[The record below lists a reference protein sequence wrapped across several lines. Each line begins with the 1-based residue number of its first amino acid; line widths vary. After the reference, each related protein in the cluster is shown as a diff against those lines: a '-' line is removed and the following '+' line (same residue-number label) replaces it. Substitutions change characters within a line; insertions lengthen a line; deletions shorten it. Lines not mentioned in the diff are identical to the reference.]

1 MLPRRLQQPG
11 ADVSPMRRIAVA
23 GASAAALASAAAAAP
38 EQVTIE
44 ARPAVTR
51 WLQTMT
57 LFGSVDSRR
66 AEEIVTIQARPC
78 GSPSQSFTNV
88 DTARTS
94 EGGSWSTEF
103 RVLVNTT
110 LRAVWNDRPSAQI
123 TVRARPGVSLRRRA
137 ARRFD
142 VSVQGQSGG
151 AMFWR
156 KRVLLQRLDRRL
168 GTWATVKKVV
178 LTRSTGGV
186 TFRASVPKG
195 SLVRAV
201 LPLSEARPCYLAG
214 YSPLLRT

>member
-1 MLPRRLQQPG
+1 MKG
-11 ADVSPMRRIAVA
+11 VSLLIAVPVLIA
-23 GASAAALASAAAAAP
+23 VHASSAAAAL

-51 WLQTMT
+51 WLQPMT

-66 AEEIVTIQARPC
+66 AEEIITIQARPC

-88 DTARTS
+88 DTARTG

-110 LRAVWNDRPSAQI
+110 LRAVWNDRASPQI

-137 ARRFD
+137 ARRFE
-142 VSVQGQSGG
+142 VWVQGQSGG

-156 KRVLLQRLDRRL
+156 KRVLFQRLDRRL
-168 GTWATVKKVV
+168 GTWATVKQVV
-178 LTRSTGGV
+178 LTDSNGAA
-186 TFRASVPKG
+186 TFRASVPRG

-201 LPLSEARPCYLAG
+201 LPVSQARPCYLAG
-214 YSPLLRT
+214 YSSQVRT

>member
-1 MLPRRLQQPG
+1 M
-11 ADVSPMRRIAVA
+11 RIARLFAA
-23 GASAAALASAAAAAP
+23 GVVIVAALASTAAAAS
-38 EQVTIE
+38 EQVTID
-44 ARPAVTR
+44 ARPNVTR
-51 WLQTMT
+51 WLQPMM

-142 VSVQGQSGG
+142 VWVQGRSGG

-156 KRVLLQRLDRRL
+156 KRVLFQRFDRRL
-168 GTWATVKKVV
+168 GTWATVKRVA
-178 LTRSTGGV
+178 LTESNGGA

-195 SLVRAV
+195 SIVRAV
-201 LPLSEARPCYLAG
+201 LPLSQARPCYLAG
-214 YSPLLRT
+214 YSSQVPT

>member
-1 MLPRRLQQPG
+1 MRL
-11 ADVSPMRRIAVA
+11 IA
-23 GASAAALASAAAAAP
+23 GAGALTVAIASGAAAAP

-44 ARPAVTR
+44 ARPTVTR
-51 WLQTMT
+51 WLQPMT

-78 GSPSQSFTNV
+78 GSPSQFFTNV

-94 EGGSWSTEF
+94 DGGGWSTEF

-123 TVRARPGVSLRRRA
+123 TVRARPGVLLRRRA

-142 VSVQGQSGG
+142 VSVQGPSGG
-151 AMFWR
+151 EMFWR
-156 KRVLLQRLDRRL
+156 KRVLFQRLDRRL
-168 GTWATVKKVV
+168 GTWATVKQVV
-178 LTRSTGGV
+178 LTDSNGAA
-186 TFRASVPKG
+186 TFRASVPRG

-201 LPLSEARPCYLAG
+201 LPISQARPCYLAG
-214 YSPLLRT
+214 YSSQVRT